1 MTSILAVWCLPKA
14 KTALLPTRLSAG
26 VHQVDGV
33 NR

>member
-1 MTSILAVWCLPKA
+1 MTSALAVQHLLKA